1 VCYICPLGCHHVL
14 ACLYTHTQA
23 KEHCNGIELDGRRIR
38 VDYSITKRPHT
49 PTPGVYMGKPTH
61 PSSGSQD
68 RYHDDDYDR
77 GYDRRS
83 YDRGGYGEWE
93 GAWEG
98 NMFMLVTNLVFL
110 TLPYFPPYSFLSFL
124 ALHSPPSPFTPL
136 LLPSLPSSL
145 HSPFL
150 PSFPFPFTPLPL
162 LSPFLFLPPILIGRS
177 SYYY

>member
-1 VCYICPLGCHHVL
+1 VYFDDVDD
-14 ACLYTHTQA
+14 AVDA

-83 YDRGGYGEWE
+83 YDRGGYG
-93 GAWEG
+93 
-98 NMFMLVTNLVFL
+98 
-110 TLPYFPPYSFLSFL
+110 
-124 ALHSPPSPFTPL
+124 
-136 LLPSLPSSL
+136 
-145 HSPFL
+145 
-150 PSFPFPFTPLPL
+150 
-162 LSPFLFLPPILIGRS
+162 RS